1 MNITFMSL
9 TAENLKMKK
18 MKNKNNA
25 NIFEF
30 MKESLQP
37 LILPRTI
44 KTNVFTIIMKQ
55 KSST

>member
-18 MKNKNNA
+18 LKNKNNA

-44 KTNVFTIIMKQ
+44 KTNVFTIIMK
-55 KSST
+55 

>member
-1 MNITFMSL
+1 
-9 TAENLKMKK
+9 

-37 LILPRTI
+37 LILPIQKNYQNKCFHNYRE
-44 KTNVFTIIMKQ
+44 VEKQ
-55 KSST
+55 